1 MAVLLNETESLQ
13 DNLNPKDDV
22 AQDQGRFALILH

>member
-22 AQDQGRFALILH
+22 ARDQGRFVLILH